1 MRDMD
6 EYTIR
11 EFLARDYPKV
21 VAGVTL
27 LCGSRAMAED
37 AVQEAVVRAWE
48 RSERGESIQALP
60 AWTAVVAANL
70 VRSRFRRLRI
80 ERRERLRAGSG
91 LAADTRGWPAGDA
104 AEDRAT
110 VLAALSTLSRRQR
123 EATVLRYYLDLD
135 VVEVARALGVTEGTA
150 KTTLHRARRALLAAL
165 GEAGSDRDEELNDH
179 AER

>member
-1 MRDMD
+1 MD

-21 VAGVTL
+21 VAGVAL

-48 RSERGESIQALP
+48 RSERGESIQSLP
-60 AWTAVVAANL
+60 AWTAVVATNM
-70 VRSRFRRLRI
+70 VRSRFRRLRV
-80 ERRERLRAGSG
+80 ERRERLRAGG
-91 LAADTRGWPAGDA
+91 MPAPVTDGWPAGEA
-104 AEDRAT
+104 AEDRAV
-110 VLAALSTLSRRQR
+110 VLAALSALPRRQR

-150 KTTLHRARRALLAAL
+150 KTTLHRARRTLLAAL
-165 GEAGSDRDEELNDH
+165 GDTGGSDRDEEMNDH
-179 AER
+179 AEP